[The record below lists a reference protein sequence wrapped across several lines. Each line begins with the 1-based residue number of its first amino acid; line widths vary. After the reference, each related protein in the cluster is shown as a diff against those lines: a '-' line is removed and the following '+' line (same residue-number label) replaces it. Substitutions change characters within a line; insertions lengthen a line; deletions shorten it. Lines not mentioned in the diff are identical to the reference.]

1 MLGLWKD
8 SIGDLCVESMIG
20 FDEEIAKILIKAAY
34 EKSKN
39 KEQQPMHE
47 ASFVPKA
54 EILVVETSFD
64 WLLTTHYRTP
74 ISLLSPPL

>member
-8 SIGDLCVESMIG
+8 ATSDLRVESMIC
-20 FDEEIAKILIKAAY
+20 FDEEIAKILTKAAY

-39 KEQQPMHE
+39 KEQQPMNE

-54 EILVVETSFD
+54 DILVVETSFD